1 MEKKAQLDATID
13 SLRANPKQII
23 RLTDENTKTE
33 SNQNKK

>member
-23 RLTDENTKTE
+23 RLTDEESEPTK
-33 SNQNKK
+33 NNKK